1 MSIDILKR
9 ENEAINE
16 ATADLKIEE
25 VKHYKST
32 VLIVDDEE
40 DILKLMENLLEMD
53 GYKAL
58 MAPDG
63 ETALKIS
70 KGVDLGAVISDYR
83 MPGMNGVELL
93 SRLREEHPDVPMIL
107 ATGFA
112 DVNIVIEAVNKGR
125 AYKLIRKPWDPF
137 DLQQEVRSAVEL
149 STSERKRKELE
160 SKLKEQNEILEEM
173 VRERTSELDKVIEEL
188 RAANDTI
195 TETYQHLLQSDK
207 LATMGLMAGTV
218 AHDIANPLTVVLS
231 RARLLLMKGT
241 LGDDESDNMNII
253 IKNSQKIE
261 RLIFSITRFA
271 RKSSNEYTDINIIEV
286 LRESLLMLS
295 KSLNVHS
302 ITLEEIYEVEE
313 PIVWGEPNELEQVF
327 TNLIQNAL
335 QAMETRGKLTIRINL
350 KDNFIRVILEDTGPG
365 IPAEKLSDIFEA
377 FYTTKKEGTG
387 LGLNICKRI
396 IQEHSGKISVE
407 SKIGKGTKFVID
419 LPEHK
424 NGRK

>member
-9 ENEAINE
+9 ESEVKNEPAV
-16 ATADLKIEE
+16 DLKFEE
-25 VKHYKST
+25 VEQFEST
-32 VLIVDDEE
+32 ILIVDDEE
-40 DILKLMENLLEMD
+40 DILKLMKNLLEMK

-93 SRLREEHPDVPMIL
+93 SRLREEHTDVPMIL
-107 ATGFA
+107 ATAFA
-112 DVNIVIEAVNKGR
+112 DVNIVIEAINKGR

-137 DLQQEVRSAVEL
+137 DLQQEVKSAVEY
-149 STSERKRKELE
+149 SISEKRRKELE
-160 SKLKEQNEILEEM
+160 ARLKEQNEILEER
-173 VRERTSELDKVIEEL
+173 VLERTSELDKVIEEL
-188 RAANDTI
+188 QAANDTI
-195 TETYQHLLQSDK
+195 SQTYQHLLQSDK
-207 LATMGLMAGTV
+207 LATMGLMAGTI
-218 AHDIANPLTVVLS
+218 AHDIANPLTVVLA

-241 LGDDESDNMNII
+241 LGDAESENLNII

-271 RKSSNEYTDINIIEV
+271 RKSSNEYTDIDLMEV

-295 KSLNVHS
+295 KSLNVQS
-302 ITLEEIYEVEE
+302 ITLEEIYEMEE

-335 QAMETRGKLTIRINL
+335 QAMETGGKLTIRVNL
-350 KDNFIRVILEDTGPG
+350 KDNFIRIIFEDTGPG
-365 IPAEKLSDIFEA
+365 IPEEKLNDIFEA

-407 SKIGKGTKFVID
+407 SKIGEGTKFVID
-419 LPEHK
+419 LPEHG

>member
-9 ENEAINE
+9 ESEVKNEP
-16 ATADLKIEE
+16 TVDLKFEE
-25 VKHYKST
+25 VEQFEST
-32 VLIVDDEE
+32 ILIVDDEE
-40 DILKLMENLLEMD
+40 DILKLMKNLLEMK

-93 SRLREEHPDVPMIL
+93 SRLREEHTDVPMIL
-107 ATGFA
+107 ATAFA
-112 DVNIVIEAVNKGR
+112 DVNIVIEAINKGR

-137 DLQQEVRSAVEL
+137 DLQQEVKSAVEY
-149 STSERKRKELE
+149 SISEKRRKELE
-160 SKLKEQNEILEEM
+160 ARLKEQNEILEER
-173 VRERTSELDKVIEEL
+173 VLERTSELDKVIEEL
-188 RAANDTI
+188 QAANDTI
-195 TETYQHLLQSDK
+195 SQTYQHLLQSDK
-207 LATMGLMAGTV
+207 LATMGLMAGTI
-218 AHDIANPLTVVLS
+218 AHDIANPLTVVLA

-241 LGDDESDNMNII
+241 LGDAESENLNII

-271 RKSSNEYTDINIIEV
+271 RKSSNEYTDIDLMEV

-295 KSLNVHS
+295 KSLNVQS
-302 ITLEEIYEVEE
+302 ITLEEIYEIEE

-335 QAMETRGKLTIRINL
+335 QAMETGGKLTIRVNL
-350 KDNFIRVILEDTGPG
+350 KDNFIRITFEDTGSG
-365 IPAEKLSDIFEA
+365 IPVEKLSDIFEA

-407 SKIGKGTKFVID
+407 SKIGEGTKFVID
-419 LPEHK
+419 LPEHG

>member
-9 ENEAINE
+9 ESEVKNEP
-16 ATADLKIEE
+16 TVDLKFEE
-25 VKHYKST
+25 VEQFEST
-32 VLIVDDEE
+32 ILIVDDEE
-40 DILKLMENLLEMD
+40 DILKLMKNLLEMK

-93 SRLREEHPDVPMIL
+93 SRLREEHTDVPMIL
-107 ATGFA
+107 ATAFA
-112 DVNIVIEAVNKGR
+112 DVNIVIEAINKGR

-137 DLQQEVRSAVEL
+137 DLQQEVKSAVEY
-149 STSERKRKELE
+149 SISEKRRKELE
-160 SKLKEQNEILEEM
+160 ARLKEQNEILEER
-173 VRERTSELDKVIEEL
+173 VLERTSELDKVIEEL
-188 RAANDTI
+188 QAANDTI
-195 TETYQHLLQSDK
+195 SQTYQHLLQSDK
-207 LATMGLMAGTV
+207 LATMGLMAGTI
-218 AHDIANPLTVVLS
+218 AHDIANPLTVVLA

-241 LGDDESDNMNII
+241 LGDAESENLNII

-271 RKSSNEYTDINIIEV
+271 RKSSNEYTDIDLMEV

-295 KSLNVHS
+295 KSLNVQS
-302 ITLEEIYEVEE
+302 ITLEEIYEIEE

-335 QAMETRGKLTIRINL
+335 QAMETGGKLTIRVNL
-350 KDNFIRVILEDTGPG
+350 KDNFIRITFEDTGPG
-365 IPAEKLSDIFEA
+365 IPVEKLSDIFEA

-407 SKIGKGTKFVID
+407 SKMGEGTKFVID
-419 LPEHK
+419 LPEHG

>member
-9 ENEAINE
+9 ESEVKNEP
-16 ATADLKIEE
+16 TVDLKFEE
-25 VKHYKST
+25 VEQFEST
-32 VLIVDDEE
+32 ILIVDDEE
-40 DILKLMENLLEMD
+40 DILKLMKNLLEMK

-93 SRLREEHPDVPMIL
+93 SRLREEHTDVPMIL
-107 ATGFA
+107 ATAFA
-112 DVNIVIEAVNKGR
+112 DVNIVIEAINKGR

-137 DLQQEVRSAVEL
+137 DLQQEVKSAVEY
-149 STSERKRKELE
+149 SISEKRRKELE
-160 SKLKEQNEILEEM
+160 ARLKEQNEILEER
-173 VRERTSELDKVIEEL
+173 VLERTSELDKVIEEL
-188 RAANDTI
+188 QAANDTI
-195 TETYQHLLQSDK
+195 SQTYQHLLQSDK
-207 LATMGLMAGTV
+207 LATMGLMAGTI
-218 AHDIANPLTVVLS
+218 AHDIANPLTVVLA

-241 LGDDESDNMNII
+241 LGDAESENLNII

-271 RKSSNEYTDINIIEV
+271 RKSSNEYTDIDLMEV

-295 KSLNVHS
+295 KSLNVQS
-302 ITLEEIYEVEE
+302 ITLEEIYEIEE

-335 QAMETRGKLTIRINL
+335 QAMETGGKLTIRVNL
-350 KDNFIRVILEDTGPG
+350 KDNFIRITFEDTGPG
-365 IPAEKLSDIFEA
+365 IPVEKLSDIFEA

-407 SKIGKGTKFVID
+407 SKIGEGTKFVID
-419 LPEHK
+419 LPEHG

>member
-9 ENEAINE
+9 ESEVKNEP
-16 ATADLKIEE
+16 TVDLKFEE
-25 VKHYKST
+25 VEQFEST
-32 VLIVDDEE
+32 ILIVDDEE
-40 DILKLMENLLEMD
+40 DILKLMKNLLEMK

-93 SRLREEHPDVPMIL
+93 SRLREEHTDVPMIL
-107 ATGFA
+107 ATAFA
-112 DVNIVIEAVNKGR
+112 DVNIVIEAINKGR

-137 DLQQEVRSAVEL
+137 DLQQEVKSAVEY
-149 STSERKRKELE
+149 SISEKRRKELE
-160 SKLKEQNEILEEM
+160 SRLKEQNEILEER
-173 VRERTSELDKVIEEL
+173 VLERTSELDKVIEEL
-188 RAANDTI
+188 QAANDTI
-195 TETYQHLLQSDK
+195 SQTYQHLLQSDK

-218 AHDIANPLTVVLS
+218 AHDIANPLTVVLA

-241 LGDDESDNMNII
+241 LGDAESDNLNII

-271 RKSSNEYTDINIIEV
+271 RKSSNEYTDIDLMEV

-295 KSLNVHS
+295 KSLNVQS
-302 ITLEEIYEVEE
+302 ITLEEIYEIEE

-335 QAMETRGKLTIRINL
+335 QAMEKGGKLTIRVNL
-350 KDNFIRVILEDTGPG
+350 KNNFIRIIFEDTGPG
-365 IPAEKLSDIFEA
+365 IPEEKLSDIFEA

-407 SKIGKGTKFVID
+407 SKIGEGTKFVID
-419 LPEHK
+419 LPQLG

>member
-9 ENEAINE
+9 ESEVKNEP
-16 ATADLKIEE
+16 TVDLKFEE
-25 VKHYKST
+25 VEQFEST
-32 VLIVDDEE
+32 ILIVDDEE
-40 DILKLMENLLEMD
+40 DILKLMKNLLEMK

-70 KGVDLGAVISDYR
+70 TGVDLGAVISDYR

-93 SRLREEHPDVPMIL
+93 SRLREEHTDVPMIL
-107 ATGFA
+107 ATAFA
-112 DVNIVIEAVNKGR
+112 DVNIVIEAINKGR

-137 DLQQEVRSAVEL
+137 DLQQEVKSAVEY
-149 STSERKRKELE
+149 SISEKRRKELE
-160 SKLKEQNEILEEM
+160 ARLKEQNEILEER
-173 VRERTSELDKVIEEL
+173 VLERTSELDKVIEEL
-188 RAANDTI
+188 QAANDTI
-195 TETYQHLLQSDK
+195 SQTYQHLLQSDK
-207 LATMGLMAGTV
+207 LATMGLMAGTI
-218 AHDIANPLTVVLS
+218 AHDIANPLTVVLA

-241 LGDDESDNMNII
+241 LGDAESENLNII

-271 RKSSNEYTDINIIEV
+271 RKSSNEYTDIDLMEV

-295 KSLNVHS
+295 KSLNVQS
-302 ITLEEIYEVEE
+302 ITLEEIYEIEE

-335 QAMETRGKLTIRINL
+335 QAMETGGKLTIRVNL
-350 KDNFIRVILEDTGPG
+350 KDNFIRITFEDTGPG
-365 IPAEKLSDIFEA
+365 IPVEKLSDIFEA

-407 SKIGKGTKFVID
+407 SKIGEGTKFVID
-419 LPEHK
+419 LPEHG

>member
-93 SRLREEHPDVPMIL
+93 SRLREEHADVPMIL

>member
-9 ENEAINE
+9 ESEVKNEPAV
-16 ATADLKIEE
+16 DLKFEE
-25 VKHYKST
+25 VEQFEST
-32 VLIVDDEE
+32 ILIVDDEE
-40 DILKLMENLLEMD
+40 DILKLMKNLLEMK

-93 SRLREEHPDVPMIL
+93 SRLREEHTDVPMIL
-107 ATGFA
+107 ATAFA
-112 DVNIVIEAVNKGR
+112 DVNIVIEAINKGR

-137 DLQQEVRSAVEL
+137 DLQQEVKSAVEY
-149 STSERKRKELE
+149 SISERRRRELE
-160 SKLKEQNEILEEM
+160 ARLKEQNEILEER
-173 VRERTSELDKVIEEL
+173 VLERTSKLDKVIEEL
-188 RAANDTI
+188 QAANDTI
-195 TETYQHLLQSDK
+195 SQTYQHLLQSDK
-207 LATMGLMAGTV
+207 LATMGLMAGTI
-218 AHDIANPLTVVLS
+218 AHDIANPLTVVLA

-241 LGDDESDNMNII
+241 LGDAESDNLNII

-271 RKSSNEYTDINIIEV
+271 RKSSNEYTDIDLMEV

-295 KSLNVHS
+295 KSLNVQS
-302 ITLEEIYEVEE
+302 ITLEEIYEIEE

-335 QAMETRGKLTIRINL
+335 QAMETGGKLIIRVNL
-350 KDNFIRVILEDTGPG
+350 KDNFIRIIFEDTGPG
-365 IPAEKLSDIFEA
+365 IPEEKLSDIFEA

-407 SKIGKGTKFVID
+407 SKIGEGTKFVID
-419 LPEHK
+419 LPEHE

>member
-9 ENEAINE
+9 ESEVKNEPAV
-16 ATADLKIEE
+16 DLKFEE
-25 VKHYKST
+25 VEQFEST
-32 VLIVDDEE
+32 ILIVDDEE
-40 DILKLMENLLEMD
+40 DILKLMKNLLEMK

-93 SRLREEHPDVPMIL
+93 SRLREEHTDVPMIL
-107 ATGFA
+107 ATAFA
-112 DVNIVIEAVNKGR
+112 DVNIVIEAINKGR

-137 DLQQEVRSAVEL
+137 DLQQEVKSAVEY
-149 STSERKRKELE
+149 SISEKRRKELE
-160 SKLKEQNEILEEM
+160 ARLKEQNEILEER
-173 VRERTSELDKVIEEL
+173 VLERTSELDKVIEEL
-188 RAANDTI
+188 QAANDTI
-195 TETYQHLLQSDK
+195 SQTYQHLLQSDK
-207 LATMGLMAGTV
+207 LATMGLMAGTI
-218 AHDIANPLTVVLS
+218 AHDIANPLTVVLA

-241 LGDDESDNMNII
+241 LGDNESDNLNII

-271 RKSSNEYTDINIIEV
+271 KKSSNEYTDINLMEV

-313 PIVWGEPNELEQVF
+313 PIVWGEPNQLEQVF

-350 KDNFIRVILEDTGPG
+350 KDNFIRIIFEDTGPG
-365 IPAEKLSDIFEA
+365 IPEEKLNDIFEA
-377 FYTTKKEGTG
+377 FYTTKKDGTG

-396 IQEHSGKISVE
+396 IQEHSGERSVE
-407 SKIGKGTKFVID
+407 SKIGEGTKFVID

-424 NGRK
+424 NERK

>member
-9 ENEAINE
+9 ESEVKNEPAV
-16 ATADLKIEE
+16 DLKFEE
-25 VKHYKST
+25 VEQFEST
-32 VLIVDDEE
+32 ILIVDDEE
-40 DILKLMENLLEMD
+40 DILKLMKNLLEME

-93 SRLREEHPDVPMIL
+93 SRLREEHTDVPMIL
-107 ATGFA
+107 ATAFA
-112 DVNIVIEAVNKGR
+112 DVNIVIEAINKGR

-137 DLQQEVRSAVEL
+137 DLQQEVKSAVEY
-149 STSERKRKELE
+149 SISERRRKELE
-160 SKLKEQNEILEEM
+160 VRLKEQNEILEER
-173 VRERTSELDKVIEEL
+173 VLERTSKLDKVIEEL
-188 RAANDTI
+188 QAANDTI
-195 TETYQHLLQSDK
+195 SQTYQHLLQSDK
-207 LATMGLMAGTV
+207 LATMGLMAGTI
-218 AHDIANPLTVVLS
+218 AHDIANPLTVVLA

-241 LGDDESDNMNII
+241 LGDAESNNLNII

-271 RKSSNEYTDINIIEV
+271 RKSSNEYTDIDLMEV

-295 KSLNVHS
+295 KSLNVQS
-302 ITLEEIYEVEE
+302 ITLEEIYEIEE

-335 QAMETRGKLTIRINL
+335 QAMETKGKLTIRVNL
-350 KDNFIRVILEDTGPG
+350 KDNFIRIIFEDTGPG
-365 IPAEKLSDIFEA
+365 IPEEKLDDIFEA

-407 SKIGKGTKFVID
+407 SKIGEGTKFVID
-419 LPEHK
+419 LPEHG

>member
-9 ENEAINE
+9 ESEVKNEPAV
-16 ATADLKIEE
+16 DLKFEE
-25 VKHYKST
+25 VEQFEST
-32 VLIVDDEE
+32 ILIVDDEE
-40 DILKLMENLLEMD
+40 DILKLMKNLLEMK

-93 SRLREEHPDVPMIL
+93 SRLREEHTDVPMIL
-107 ATGFA
+107 ATAFA
-112 DVNIVIEAVNKGR
+112 DVNIVIEAINKGR

-137 DLQQEVRSAVEL
+137 DLQQEVKSAVEY
-149 STSERKRKELE
+149 SISEKRRKELE
-160 SKLKEQNEILEEM
+160 ARLKEQNEILEER
-173 VRERTSELDKVIEEL
+173 VLERTSELDKVIEEL
-188 RAANDTI
+188 QAANDTI
-195 TETYQHLLQSDK
+195 SQTYQHLLQSDK
-207 LATMGLMAGTV
+207 LATMGLMAGTI
-218 AHDIANPLTVVLS
+218 AHDIANPLTVVLA

-241 LGDDESDNMNII
+241 LGDAESKNLNII

-271 RKSSNEYTDINIIEV
+271 RKSSNEYTDIDLMEV

-295 KSLNVHS
+295 KSLNVQS
-302 ITLEEIYEVEE
+302 ITLEEIYEIEE

-335 QAMETRGKLTIRINL
+335 QAMETGGKLTIRVNL
-350 KDNFIRVILEDTGPG
+350 KDNFIRIIFEDTGPG
-365 IPAEKLSDIFEA
+365 IPEEKLSDIFEA

-407 SKIGKGTKFVID
+407 SKIGEGTKFVID
-419 LPEHK
+419 LPEHG